1 MNKKCVAN
9 VGRSINPL
17 KELDGEDSWT
27 DNDLEIPIP
36 VAALI

>member
-1 MNKKCVAN
+1 MSVALL
-9 VGRSINPL
+9 IPL
-17 KELDGEDSWT
+17 KDLDGEDSWT